1 MSKQRNYLAF
11 LNLLDP
17 FLLQIFFIIYFNAIL
32 EHPIFRFPILL
43 YSMKELKGYEI
54 SKITPSPSPTARS
67 LWDNGN
73 YAENDLYCMVLV
85 LRFMRLLLQ
94 VYSRSI
100 LWIFPL
106 NYIFFQFNLD
116 PTQIDDLL
124 CPHIVMVWLNVKTHL
139 QLWFR
144 WANRILLYTYYIL
157 LLYNSQRLTNHTFHE
172 TL

>member
-32 EHPIFRFPILL
+32 EHPIFRFPIF
-43 YSMKELKGYEI
+43 YIVWKNWKVMKYQRLP
-54 SKITPSPSPTARS
+54 PSPSPTARS

-85 LRFMRLLLQ
+85 LSFMRLLLQ

-116 PTQIDDLL
+116 PTQIDDLY
-124 CPHIVMVWLNVKTHL
+124 PHIVMVWLNVKTHL

-157 LLYNSQRLTNHTFHE
+157 LLNNSQRLTNHTFHE